1 MALCV
6 PNSMSDAQLRG
17 AVQYRS
23 RGRIPALSWR
33 HPMNGAPLCRAS
45 QPMSGLRGLTGL
57 SMSTVC
63 SFILLFVISCFLM
76 YEYVLTLIES
86 T

>member
-63 SFILLFVISCFLM
+63 ILSSFFCYFLFFDVRICTHP
-76 YEYVLTLIES
+76 Y
-86 T
+86 